1 MLFFG
6 KKRKKEQEIDE
17 AFAKVY
23 QEIETIDNWN
33 DPKKLEHYILDSCE
47 QIIALTKE
55 IEGEKT
61 EYRIVTSYLTD
72 IQTIEGL
79 PEEMRQSIREAATNI
94 EQLNA
99 ARQAYEK
106 TSYHISE
113 EQFML
118 MEQEEDDIPQTI
130 HRLLDN
136 ERYQDKV
143 RRDKNILEA
152 QKNQWEIEREAITG
166 ERKILKRASVL
177 LFLLYATLLILLFV
191 LQFMAKMDLTVAF
204 LVLFF
209 VGALGGAI
217 IYFRSL
223 YLQKQMRQ
231 ATRNENQAISLLN
244 VVCMKYVNVT
254 KAVEYT
260 KDKFGIHNSTELNYV
275 WEQYTSAV
283 REKEKF
289 LRNNDD
295 LEYFNGRLIR
305 LLQRIDLYDRKI
317 WLTQTKALIDDQ
329 EMVEIKHNL
338 VKRRQKIRAHM
349 EENRKIVQSERN
361 EIDRLMTEH
370 EHYVPE
376 IIEIISS
383 VDKLCGL
390 DEK

>member
-23 QEIETIDNWN
+23 QEIEAIDNWN

-79 PEEMRQSIREAATNI
+79 PEEMCQSIREAATNI

-275 WEQYTSAV
+275 WEQYTNAV

>member
-209 VGALGGAI
+209 VGALGGAM

-223 YLQKQMRQ
+223 YLQKQMHQ

-275 WEQYTSAV
+275 WEQYTNAV

-390 DEK
+390 DDK

>member
-106 TSYHISE
+106 ATYQISE

-191 LQFMAKMDLTVAF
+191 LQFMAKMDLTVGF

-209 VGALGGAI
+209 VGALGGAM

-390 DEK
+390 DDK

>member
-106 TSYHISE
+106 ASYQISE

-152 QKNQWEIEREAITG
+152 QKNQWEIEREAIIG

-177 LFLLYATLLILLFV
+177 LFLLYVTLLILLFV
-191 LQFMAKMDLTVAF
+191 LQMMAKMDLTVAF
-204 LVLFF
+204 LVLFC

-338 VKRRQKIRAHM
+338 VKRRQKIRAHI

>member
-106 TSYHISE
+106 ASYQISE

-177 LFLLYATLLILLFV
+177 LFLLYVTLLILLFV
-191 LQFMAKMDLTVAF
+191 LQMMAKMDLTVAF
-204 LVLFF
+204 LVLFC

-338 VKRRQKIRAHM
+338 VKRRQKIRAHI

-376 IIEIISS
+376 IIEIISL

>member
-1 MLFFG
+1 M
-6 KKRKKEQEIDE
+6 
-17 AFAKVY
+17 
-23 QEIETIDNWN
+23 
-33 DPKKLEHYILDSCE
+33 DSCE

-55 IEGEKT
+55 IEEEKA
-61 EYRIVTSYLTD
+61 EYRVVTSYLTD

-79 PEEMRQSIREAATNI
+79 PDETRQAIREAASNI

-99 ARQAYEK
+99 ARQAYENA
-106 TSYHISE
+106 SYNISDS
-113 EQFML
+113 QFLL
-118 MEQEEDDIPQTI
+118 MEQNEDDVPQTI
-130 HRLLDN
+130 HRMLEN

-152 QKNQWEIEREAITG
+152 QKNQWEIEREDITQ
-166 ERKILKRASVL
+166 ERNIIKRASL
-177 LFLLYATLLILLFV
+177 LVFFLYATLLILLFV
-191 LQFMAKMDLTVAF
+191 IQFATKMDMTVAF
-204 LVLFF
+204 LVLFI
-209 VGALGGAI
+209 VGALGGFI
-217 IYFRSL
+217 IYFRSI

-231 ATRNENQAISLLN
+231 ATRNENQAINLLN
-244 VVCMKYVNVT
+244 VVCMKYANVT

-260 KDKFGIHNSTELNYV
+260 KDKYGVHNSTELNYT
-275 WEQYTSAV
+275 WEQYVTAV
-283 REKEKF
+283 KEKEKF

-317 WLTQTKALIDDQ
+317 WLDQTKALIDED

-338 VKRRQKIRAHM
+338 VKRRQKIRGHI
-349 EENRKIVQSERN
+349 EDNRKIVQSERN

-390 DEK
+390 KQE

>member
-166 ERKILKRASVL
+166 ERKILKRAAML

-275 WEQYTSAV
+275 WEQYTNAV

>member
-106 TSYHISE
+106 ATYQISE

-177 LFLLYATLLILLFV
+177 LFLLYVTLLILLFV

>member
-106 TSYHISE
+106 ATYQISE

-191 LQFMAKMDLTVAF
+191 LQFMAKMDLTVGF

-209 VGALGGAI
+209 VGALGGAM

-275 WEQYTSAV
+275 WEQYTNAV

-390 DEK
+390 DDK

>member
-209 VGALGGAI
+209 VGALGGAM

-275 WEQYTSAV
+275 WEQYTNAV

-390 DEK
+390 DDK

>member
-106 TSYHISE
+106 ASYQISE

-130 HRLLDN
+130 HRMLDN

-177 LFLLYATLLILLFV
+177 LFILYVTLLILLFV
-191 LQFMAKMDLTVAF
+191 LQMMAKMDMTVAF
-204 LVLFF
+204 LVLFC

-338 VKRRQKIRAHM
+338 VKRRQKIRAHI

>member
-106 TSYHISE
+106 ATYQISE

-191 LQFMAKMDLTVAF
+191 LQFMAKMDLTVGF

-209 VGALGGAI
+209 VGALGGAM

>member
-79 PEEMRQSIREAATNI
+79 PEEMHQSIREAATNI

-106 TSYHISE
+106 ASYQISE

-130 HRLLDN
+130 HRMLDN

-338 VKRRQKIRAHM
+338 VKRRQKIRAHI

-390 DEK
+390 NEK

>member
-106 TSYHISE
+106 ATYQISE

-177 LFLLYATLLILLFV
+177 LFLLYVTLLILLFV

-209 VGALGGAI
+209 VGALGGAM

-390 DEK
+390 DKK

>member
-55 IEGEKT
+55 IEEEKA
-61 EYRIVTSYLTD
+61 EYRVVTSYLTD

-79 PEEMRQSIREAATNI
+79 PDETRQAIREAASNI

-99 ARQAYEK
+99 ARQAYENA
-106 TSYHISE
+106 SYNISDS
-113 EQFML
+113 QFLL
-118 MEQEEDDIPQTI
+118 MEQNEDDVPQTI
-130 HRLLDN
+130 HRMLEN

-152 QKNQWEIEREAITG
+152 QKNQWEIEREDITQ
-166 ERKILKRASVL
+166 ERKIIKRASL
-177 LFLLYATLLILLFV
+177 LVFLLYATLLILLFV
-191 LQFMAKMDLTVAF
+191 IQFATKMDMTVAF
-204 LVLFF
+204 LVLFI
-209 VGALGGAI
+209 VGALGGFI
-217 IYFRSL
+217 IYFRSI

-231 ATRNENQAISLLN
+231 ATRNENQAINLLN
-244 VVCMKYVNVT
+244 VVCMKYANVT

-260 KDKFGIHNSTELNYV
+260 KDKYGVHNSTELNYT
-275 WEQYTSAV
+275 WEQYVTAV
-283 REKEKF
+283 KEKEKF

-317 WLTQTKALIDDQ
+317 WLDQTKALIDED

-338 VKRRQKIRAHM
+338 VKRRQKIRGHI
-349 EENRKIVQSERN
+349 EDNRKIVQSER
-361 EIDRLMTEH
+361 
-370 EHYVPE
+370 
-376 IIEIISS
+376 
-383 VDKLCGL
+383 
-390 DEK
+390 

>member
-106 TSYHISE
+106 ATYQISE

-177 LFLLYATLLILLFV
+177 LFLLYVTLLILLFV

-209 VGALGGAI
+209 VGALGGAM

-317 WLTQTKALIDDQ
+317 WFTQTKALIDDQ

>member
-94 EQLNA
+94 EQLNV

-209 VGALGGAI
+209 VGALGGAM

>member
-152 QKNQWEIEREAITG
+152 QKNQWEIEREAITS
-166 ERKILKRASVL
+166 ERKIIKRASVL

-191 LQFMAKMDLTVAF
+191 LQFMAKMDLTIAF
-204 LVLFF
+204 LVLFC

>member
-72 IQTIEGL
+72 IQTIEGM

-166 ERKILKRASVL
+166 ERKILKRASML

-275 WEQYTSAV
+275 WEQYTNAV

>member
-106 TSYHISE
+106 ASYQISE

-118 MEQEEDDIPQTI
+118 MEQEENDIPQTI

-152 QKNQWEIEREAITG
+152 QKNQWEIEREAIIG

-177 LFLLYATLLILLFV
+177 LFLLYVTLLILLFV
-191 LQFMAKMDLTVAF
+191 LQMMAKMDLTVAF
-204 LVLFF
+204 LVLFC

-338 VKRRQKIRAHM
+338 VKRRQKIRAHI

>member
-17 AFAKVY
+17 AFEKVY

-106 TSYHISE
+106 ATYQISE

-177 LFLLYATLLILLFV
+177 LFLLYVTLLILLFV

-209 VGALGGAI
+209 VGALGGAM

>member
-106 TSYHISE
+106 ASYQISE

-130 HRLLDN
+130 HRMLDN

-338 VKRRQKIRAHM
+338 VKRRQKIRAHI